1 MPDDGSS
8 ERLTALERTI
18 ERLRVQ
24 QALLDER
31 LLVLERNR
39 LFRWWNEVYRFAAR
53 VYSLTGLGDR
63 YGGLSDLR
71 TPGDYLR
78 WISREEQPAA
88 SASGPVISVRVTEG
102 AGSEIS
108 LQSLADQTYTNWKRV
123 NEDTGEFLLTLH
135 AGDRLAPHALHFY
148 AQALAGE
155 SVNTVYVDE
164 DSMGQDGERRDPIFK
179 PEWSPELQ
187 RSSGY
192 LGRGVL
198 KRRGVTDGRTVHLP
212 KVLYHRARSTP
223 LEYTRPRYTAPA
235 DARLSVVICSREL
248 RRVRECVEA
257 IRRTAAVSI
266 ELLVVHHVDSGSG
279 DAMQRWVEGEGGI
292 WIPYRGSFDFSRM
305 NNLAAAKATA
315 PCLLF
320 LNDDVIVKEAGWD
333 AAMTATLARTEVGIA
348 GAILQYPDATVQ
360 HAGVV
365 VGMGDGA
372 GHCGRFQLSS
382 ELWPWLRMTREVSA
396 VTGAMMGIRA
406 DLFAKMRGFDELFPV
421 NYNDVDLCLRVR
433 AAGLSV
439 VCLDLGTVV
448 HRESQTRVAG
458 TRYEEREALY
468 KRWADVLSRSDEFY
482 SPNLAATERIT
493 LGSGISPLSMLATR
507 QLPASYP

>member
-1 MPDDGSS
+1 MPDDGSL
-8 ERLTALERTI
+8 ERIAALERTI

-39 LFRWWNEVYRFAAR
+39 LFRWWNELYRFAAR

-71 TPGDYLR
+71 TPGDYQS
-78 WISREEQPAA
+78 WAGREEELPALA
-88 SASGPVISVRVTEG
+88 SRPLISVRLSDGPG
-102 AGSEIS
+102 ADAS
-108 LQSLADQTYTNWKRV
+108 LQSLADQSYIYWKRV
-123 NEDTGEFLLTLH
+123 DEDAGEFVLTLH

-148 AQALAGE
+148 AQALADD
-155 SVNTVYVDE
+155 SVATVYVDE
-164 DSMGQDGERRDPIFK
+164 DRMGDDGIRSDPIFK

-187 RSSGY
+187 RSCGY

-198 KRRGVTDGRTVHLP
+198 KRRGAQNGRTVHVP
-212 KVLYHRARSTP
+212 KVLYHRARSSP
-223 LEYTRPRYTAPA
+223 LEYTRPRYSALA

-257 IRRTAAVSI
+257 VRRTATVPLD
-266 ELLVVHHVDSGSG
+266 LLVVHHVDSGSG
-279 DAMQRWVEGEGGI
+279 DAMQRWVEGAGGI
-292 WIPYRGSFDFSRM
+292 WIPYRGGFDFSRM
-305 NNLAAAKATA
+305 NNLAATKATA
-315 PCLLF
+315 PYLLF
-320 LNDDVIVKEAGWD
+320 LNDDVIVKEPGWD
-333 AAMTATLARTEVGIA
+333 TAMTATLARPEVGIA
-348 GAILQYPDATVQ
+348 GVILQYPDATIQ

-396 VTGAMMGIRA
+396 VTGAMLGIRA
-406 DLFAKMRGFDELFPV
+406 DRFAEMRGFDGMFPV

-439 VCLDLGTVV
+439 MCLDVGTVV
-448 HRESQTRVAG
+448 HRESQTRVGG
-458 TRYEEREALY
+458 TRYQEREALY
-468 KRWADVLSRSDEFY
+468 KRWADVLGRPDPFY

-493 LGSGISPLSMLATR
+493 LSSGMSPLRMLATR